1 MSDRWNRVEELFAAA
16 LPLEPAARPAFL
28 EQACPDDAAIRGEVA
43 ALLAADAAC
52 SAADFLAGSISAAV
66 GDLAGSDAPT
76 RVGQVVGAYR
86 LTGELGHGGMGRVY
100 LAERVDRAYRAEV
113 AIKFV
118 QGGFASAE
126 LVSRFRTERQI
137 LADLAHPN
145 IARLL
150 DGGATPDGTP
160 FLVMERIAG
169 QPIDRYC
176 EARGLALPAR
186 LELFLQVC
194 GAVQH
199 AHQALIVHRDLKPSN
214 IMVTDAGE
222 PKLLDFG
229 IAKLLDPEAGQEDT
243 TMFRALTPA
252 YASPEQVRGARAT
265 VATDVYSLGVVLYRL
280 LTGGEP
286 FQLRGLSPGEVERVL
301 AEQEPERPSLAVVRT
316 GLGAWRPL
324 LAGDLDTIVLR
335 TLGKTPAERY
345 PSVAD
350 LAADLRRH
358 LDGRPV
364 LARPAT
370 FRYRAGKFLRRYR
383 REVALAGGVVVLLL
397 ALTGWYLGRL
407 ADERDLARTEAAK
420 AAEVAGFL
428 QQVFEVSDP
437 EQARGETV
445 TARELLDRAAGRIET
460 DLASQPAV
468 QATMMRVMGNV
479 YASLGL
485 SEPARALLA
494 SSLERH
500 RALYRD
506 PDAETA
512 TTELA
517 LGLTLQDLGDV
528 QGAEPLI
535 RSAVATRV
543 TLHGPEDRSVTEA
556 RRHLAFL
563 LETQGDYPAA
573 ESLLVDV
580 VRQSRRQYPPD
591 DPAITVALV
600 KLGGLLRRTGQ
611 LEEAEPILREG
622 LAAERRQFGE
632 RSLQVA
638 SAERNLASLLRDR
651 GAYEE
656 ADSLYRSVLATR
668 RALLSGTHPDVIN
681 ALNSYALLLQQKGDT
696 GGAVRTFRE
705 ITGLYQQVYLGPH
718 PNLAAAWNNLGF
730 ALLDARRHAEAEPAF
745 RRAMAIQ
752 DRVLPKD
759 HPNRSHPLAGL
770 GEIRLRTGRY
780 AEATSYF
787 RRSLA
792 IRRAALRPGHR
803 EIGKA
808 ASDLGAALTGARR
821 FAAAESALV
830 EARQILVASE
840 GPTGTPTTRVDE
852 RLEALYQAWGRPD
865 APPRQR
871 LPLPSTDTGRGRR
884 PTP

>member
-1 MSDRWNRVEELFAAA
+1 MSDSWSRVDELFAAA
-16 LPLEPAARPAFL
+16 LALEPAARSAFL
-28 EQACPDDAAIRGEVA
+28 DQACPGDAATRGEVA

-52 SAADFLAGSISAAV
+52 DATDFLAGSISAAV
-66 GDLAGSDAPT
+66 GELAASDAPT

-86 LTGELGHGGMGRVY
+86 LTGELGHGGMGHVY
-100 LAERVDRAYRAEV
+100 LAERVDREYRAEV

-118 QGGFASAE
+118 QGGFASTE
-126 LVSRFRTERQI
+126 LVARFRTERQI

-150 DGGATPDGTP
+150 DGGAAPDGTP
-160 FLVMERIAG
+160 FLVMERISG

-176 EARGLALPAR
+176 EARGLTLPAR

-194 GAVQH
+194 AAVQY

-229 IAKLLDPEAGQEDT
+229 IAKLLQADPGQEET
-243 TMFRALTPA
+243 TLLRALTPA

-280 LTGGEP
+280 LVGREP
-286 FQLRGLSPGEVERVL
+286 YRLRGLSPGEVERVL
-301 AEQEPERPSLAVVRT
+301 AEVEPDRPSLAVAQPGAPGARA
-316 GLGAWRPL
+316 AWRPL
-324 LAGDLDTIVLR
+324 LDGDLDTIVLR
-335 TLGKTPAERY
+335 AMGKTPAERY
-345 PSVAD
+345 PSVAE
-350 LAADLRRH
+350 LAADLRRY
-358 LDGRPV
+358 LEGRPV
-364 LARPAT
+364 HARPAT

-383 REVALAGGVVVLLL
+383 REAVLALGGVGVV
-397 ALTGWYLGRL
+397 ASLTTWYLLRVG
-407 ADERDLARTEAAK
+407 AERDRARLEATK
-420 AAEVAGFL
+420 AAEVSRFL

-460 DLASQPAV
+460 ELASQPAV

-517 LGLTLQDLGDV
+517 LGLTLQDLGRMDE
-528 QGAEPLI
+528 AEPLI
-535 RSAVATRV
+535 RHAIASRRA
-543 TLHGPEDRSVTEA
+543 LHGAEDRSVTEA

-563 LETQGDYPAA
+563 LESQGDYPAA

-632 RSLQVA
+632 RSLPVA
-638 SAERNLASLLRDR
+638 STERNLASLLRDR

-681 ALNSYALLLQQKGDT
+681 ALNSYGLLLQQKGDT

-705 ITGLYQQVYLGPH
+705 IIDLYEQVYPGPH

-730 ALLDARRHAEAEPAF
+730 ALLDALRDVEAEPAF
-745 RRAMAIQ
+745 RRARAIQ
-752 DRVLPKD
+752 DQVLPKD
-759 HPNRSHPLAGL
+759 HPNRSHPFTGL
-770 GEIRLRTGRY
+770 GEVRLRAGHF
-780 AEATSYF
+780 AEAAGYF

-830 EARQILVASE
+830 EAHTLFAQQGDGSGLRTAA
-840 GPTGTPTTRVDE
+840 E
-852 RLEALYQAWGRPD
+852 RLVVLYDLWRRPD
-865 APPRQR
+865 QATQYR
-871 LPLPSTDTGRGRR
+871 LALPADSST
-884 PTP
+884 PEP